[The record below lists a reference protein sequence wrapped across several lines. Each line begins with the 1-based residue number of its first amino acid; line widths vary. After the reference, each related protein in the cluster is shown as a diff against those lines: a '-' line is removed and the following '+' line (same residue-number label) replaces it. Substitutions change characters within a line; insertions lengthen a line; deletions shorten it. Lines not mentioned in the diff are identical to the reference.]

1 MKLYT
6 QLLRSSIDLLDP
18 SIFHQDNGAK
28 LMMSHSLTTPR
39 LLAIQRD
46 YEEHLAD
53 IINRAL
59 SSLFTYIPMASQDAS
74 IVAALEAYHD
84 DVSDEYEQVELGEV
98 MVWLNKL
105 LRESVEGLE
114 PQT

>member
-6 QLLRSSIDLLDP
+6 QLLRSSINLLDP
-18 SIFHQDNGAK
+18 SISHQDNGAK
-28 LMMSHSLTTPR
+28 LMMSLTPSTPR

-46 YEEHLAD
+46 YEEHLSD

-74 IVAALEAYHD
+74 IVAALKAYHD
-84 DVSDEYEQVELGEV
+84 DISNKYEQVELGEV

-105 LRESVEGLE
+105 LGESVEGLE
-114 PQT
+114 PHT